1 MNEAMNE
8 ALSSIPMGVMW
19 AFLIVFA
26 IVGSFAMDTF
36 APSMEGII
44 QIIFTIGL
52 GLVLYFGLEAEKN
65 TRARA
70 WGNFGWY
77 SVLMAVALLLLNCLP
92 TTMSIVFTWMYM
104 LGVSTLCIIA
114 LFSVIGEGSSSG

>member
-8 ALSSIPMGVMW
+8 ALSSIPMKVMW
-19 AFLIVFA
+19 AFLIILA

-44 QIIFTIGL
+44 QIIFAIGL

-77 SVLMAVALLLLNCLP
+77 SLLLAIGLLLLNCLP
-92 TTMSIVFTWMYM
+92 ITMSIVFTWFYM
-104 LGVSTLCIIA
+104 LGISMLCIIA
-114 LFSVIGEGSSSG
+114 LLIGEGSSSG

>member
-77 SVLMAVALLLLNCLP
+77 SVLLAIGLLLLNCLP
-92 TTMSIVFTWMYM
+92 IAMSIVFTWFYM
-104 LGVSTLCIIA
+104 LGISMLCIIA
-114 LFSVIGEGSSSG
+114 LLIGEGSSSG